1 MGFSDS
7 NEISNGSSICCVATA
22 AAMNAETPSS
32 SDHPSPPPD
41 ISALRRLS
49 QNLESLFD
57 SSSSSDRFADAKILV
72 GTEQVAVHRCL
83 LAARSPFFKN
93 AFSNSKEVELKLKDL
108 AKDHEVGLDALIA
121 VLTYLYSGKVR
132 PLPKGVCVCVD
143 DDCSHEACRPAV
155 DFMVEVL
162 YASFTFQVSELVAL
176 YQVILFYCVCSIGKV
191 LKLYKLFL
199 VSV

>member
-22 AAMNAETPSS
+22 AATNAETLSS
-32 SDHPSPPPD
+32 SDHASPPPD
-41 ISALRRLS
+41 ICALRRLS

-93 AFSNSKEVELKLKDL
+93 AFSNSKEAELKLKDL
-108 AKDHEVGLDALIA
+108 AKDHEVGLDALLA

-132 PLPKGVCVCVD
+132 TLPKGVCVCVD

-155 DFMVEVL
+155 DFMVQVL

-176 YQVILFYCVCSIGKV
+176 YQVILFLLCLLNY
-191 LKLYKLFL
+191 
-199 VSV
+199 